1 LPDIIRCISESK
13 GVLQEGYGS
22 VSTNFRK
29 TLKNL
34 LKICYLNL
42 TKILNSTTMLDWW
55 GKCFCIHI
63 FNSTEQSFTCEANN
77 YSARQE
83 ITCISWSL

>member
-1 LPDIIRCISESK
+1 
-13 GVLQEGYGS
+13 
-22 VSTNFRK
+22 
-29 TLKNL
+29 
-34 LKICYLNL
+34 
-42 TKILNSTTMLDWW
+42 MLDWW

-83 ITCISWSL
+83 ITCISWSLKDHYHVHKGVPLVPILSQICPFHCTLPPCFPKIHSNVIPSTMLQ